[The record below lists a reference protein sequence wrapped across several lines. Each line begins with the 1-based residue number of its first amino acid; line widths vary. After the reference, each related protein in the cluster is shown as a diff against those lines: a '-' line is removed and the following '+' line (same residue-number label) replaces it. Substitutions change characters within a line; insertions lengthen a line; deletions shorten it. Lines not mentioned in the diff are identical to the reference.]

1 MSRQNEKIMSD
12 ILEFAL
18 IVIIVS
24 ASGVMS
30 PGPLFAAN
38 ITHGL
43 KNGTKAGIKIAI
55 GHSLVEFPLVILLGI
70 GILSMEVFPEFRTII
85 SILGAITLF
94 VFAFL
99 QIKTILNK
107 NKKISTK
114 LKQGPIIT
122 GVLLS
127 GLNPFFIIWW
137 LTIGLKLISDA
148 MAIWAFAGILI
159 VFVLHIWMDFVWLGA
174 TAFLISKSKKIISN
188 TNYKI
193 IVLALSAILIYFGIT
208 FLIDVIS

>member
-1 MSRQNEKIMSD
+1 MIQI
-12 ILEFAL
+12 IEFAIL
-18 IVIIVS
+18 VIIIS

-38 ITHGL
+38 ITYGL
-43 KNGTKAGIKIAI
+43 KQGTKAGIKIAI
-55 GHSLVEFPLVILLGI
+55 GHSLVELPLVILLGI
-70 GILSMEVFPEFRTII
+70 GILSLEIFPEFKTII

-94 VFAFL
+94 VFAFI
-99 QIKTILNK
+99 QIKSTLKK
-107 NKKISTK
+107 NKKSETK

-122 GVLLS
+122 GILLS
-127 GLNPFFIIWW
+127 ALNPFFIIWW

-148 MAIWAFAGILI
+148 MAIWAFVGILI
-159 VFVLHIWMDFVWLGA
+159 VFVLHVWMDFVWLGS

-193 IVLALSAILIYFGIT
+193 IMLALSSILIYFGIT
-208 FLIDVIS
+208 FLTDVIN

>member
-1 MSRQNEKIMSD
+1 MSNIS
-12 ILEFAL
+12 EFAI
-18 IVIIVS
+18 IVIIISV
-24 ASGVMS
+24 SGVMS

-38 ITHGL
+38 ITYGL
-43 KNGTKAGIKIAI
+43 KQGTKAGIKIAI
-55 GHSLVEFPLVILLGI
+55 GHSLVELPLVILLGI
-70 GILSMEVFPEFRTII
+70 GILSLEIFPEFKTII

-94 VFAFL
+94 VFAFI
-99 QIKTILNK
+99 QIKSTLEK
-107 NKKISTK
+107 NEKSETK

-127 GLNPFFIIWW
+127 ALNPFFIIWW

-148 MAIWAFAGILI
+148 MAIWAFVGILI
-159 VFVLHIWMDFVWLGA
+159 VFVLHIWMDFVWLGS

-193 IVLALSAILIYFGIT
+193 IMLALSAILIYFGIT
-208 FLIDVIS
+208 FLTDVIN

>member
-1 MSRQNEKIMSD
+1 MSNFI
-12 ILEFAL
+12 EFAI
-18 IVIIVS
+18 IVIIIS

-43 KNGTKAGIKIAI
+43 KHGSKAGIKIAI
-55 GHSLVEFPLVILLGI
+55 GHSLVELPLVILLGI
-70 GILSMEVFPEFRTII
+70 GILSLEIFPEFREII
-85 SILGAITLF
+85 SVLGAITLF
-94 VFAFL
+94 VFAFI
-99 QIKTILNK
+99 QIKTVFNK
-107 NKKISTK
+107 NKKTRIK
-114 LKQGPIIT
+114 LEQGPVVT
-122 GVLLS
+122 GILLS
-127 GLNPFFIIWW
+127 VLNPFFIIWW

-188 TNYKI
+188 TSYRAI
-193 IVLALSAILIYFGIT
+193 ILALSIILIYFGIT
-208 FLIDVIS
+208 FLIDVIN

>member
-1 MSRQNEKIMSD
+1 MSNI
-12 ILEFAL
+12 IEFAI
-18 IVIIVS
+18 IVIIIS

-38 ITHGL
+38 ITYGL
-43 KNGTKAGIKIAI
+43 KQGTKAGIKIAI
-55 GHSLVEFPLVILLGI
+55 GHSLVELPLVILLGI
-70 GILSMEVFPEFRTII
+70 GILSLEIFPEFKTII

-94 VFAFL
+94 VFAFI
-99 QIKTILNK
+99 QIKSTLKK
-107 NKKISTK
+107 NEKSETK

-127 GLNPFFIIWW
+127 ALNPFFIIWW

-148 MAIWAFAGILI
+148 MAIWAFIGILI
-159 VFVLHIWMDFVWLGA
+159 VFVLHVWMDFVWLGS

-193 IVLALSAILIYFGIT
+193 IMLALSAVLIYFGIT
-208 FLIDVIS
+208 FLTDVIN

>member
-1 MSRQNEKIMSD
+1 MSNI
-12 ILEFAL
+12 IEFAI
-18 IVIIVS
+18 IVIIIS

-38 ITHGL
+38 ITYGL
-43 KNGTKAGIKIAI
+43 KQGTKAGIKIAI
-55 GHSLVEFPLVILLGI
+55 GHSIVELPLVILLGI
-70 GILSMEVFPEFRTII
+70 GIFSLEIFPEFKTII

-94 VFAFL
+94 VFAFM
-99 QIKTILNK
+99 QIKSILKK
-107 NKKISTK
+107 NKKSETK

-127 GLNPFFIIWW
+127 ALNPFFIIWW

-148 MAIWAFAGILI
+148 MAIWAFVGILI
-159 VFVLHIWMDFVWLGA
+159 VFVLHVWMDFVWLGS

-193 IVLALSAILIYFGIT
+193 IMLALSVILIYFGIT
-208 FLIDVIS
+208 FLTDVIN

>member
-1 MSRQNEKIMSD
+1 MSNI
-12 ILEFAL
+12 IEFAI
-18 IVIIVS
+18 IVIIIS

-38 ITHGL
+38 ITYGL
-43 KNGTKAGIKIAI
+43 KQGTKAGIKIAI
-55 GHSLVEFPLVILLGI
+55 GHSIVELPLVILLGI
-70 GILSMEVFPEFRTII
+70 GIFSLEIFPEFKTII

-94 VFAFL
+94 VFAFI
-99 QIKTILNK
+99 QIKSTLKK
-107 NKKISTK
+107 NEKSETK

-127 GLNPFFIIWW
+127 ALNPFFIIWW

-159 VFVLHIWMDFVWLGA
+159 VFVLHVWMDFVWLGS

-193 IVLALSAILIYFGIT
+193 IMLALSVILIYFGIT
-208 FLIDVIS
+208 FLTDVIN

>member
-1 MSRQNEKIMSD
+1 MSN

-18 IVIIVS
+18 IVIIIS

-94 VFAFL
+94 VFSFL

-122 GVLLS
+122 GILLS

>member
-1 MSRQNEKIMSD
+1 MSD
-12 ILEFAL
+12 IIEFAI
-18 IVIIVS
+18 IVIIIS

-38 ITHGL
+38 ITYGL
-43 KNGTKAGIKIAI
+43 KQGTKAGIKIAI
-55 GHSLVEFPLVILLGI
+55 GHSLVELPLVILLGI
-70 GILSMEVFPEFRTII
+70 GILSLEIFPEFKTII

-94 VFAFL
+94 VFAFI
-99 QIKTILNK
+99 QIKSTLKK
-107 NKKISTK
+107 NKKSETK

-127 GLNPFFIIWW
+127 ALNPFFIIWW

-148 MAIWAFAGILI
+148 MAIWAFVGILI
-159 VFVLHIWMDFVWLGA
+159 VFVLHVWMDFVWLGS

-193 IVLALSAILIYFGIT
+193 IMLALSAVLIYFGIT
-208 FLIDVIS
+208 FLTDVIN

>member
-1 MSRQNEKIMSD
+1 MQEIFGF
-12 ILEFAL
+12 LGL
-18 IVIIVS
+18 VIVIS

-38 ITHGL
+38 ITYGL
-43 KNGTKAGIKIAI
+43 RQGTKAGIKIAI
-55 GHSLVEFPLVILLGI
+55 GHSLVELPLVILLGI
-70 GILSMEVFPEFRTII
+70 GILSLEIFPEFKTII

-94 VFAFL
+94 VFAFI
-99 QIKTILNK
+99 QIKSTLKK
-107 NKKISTK
+107 NKKSETK

-127 GLNPFFIIWW
+127 ALNPFFIIWW

-148 MAIWAFAGILI
+148 MAIWAFVGILI

-193 IVLALSAILIYFGIT
+193 LILALSAILIYFGIT
-208 FLIDVIS
+208 FLTDVIN

>member
-1 MSRQNEKIMSD
+1 MSD
-12 ILEFAL
+12 IIEFAI
-18 IVIIVS
+18 IVIIIS

-38 ITHGL
+38 ITYGL
-43 KNGTKAGIKIAI
+43 KQGTKAGIKIAI
-55 GHSLVEFPLVILLGI
+55 GHSLVELPLVILLGI
-70 GILSMEVFPEFRTII
+70 GILSLEIFPEFKTII

-94 VFAFL
+94 VFAFM
-99 QIKTILNK
+99 QIKSTLKK
-107 NKKISTK
+107 NEKSETK

-127 GLNPFFIIWW
+127 ALNPFFLIWW

-148 MAIWAFAGILI
+148 MAIWAFIGILI
-159 VFVLHIWMDFVWLGA
+159 VFVLHIWMDFVWLGS

-193 IVLALSAILIYFGIT
+193 IMLALSAVLIYFGIT
-208 FLIDVIS
+208 FLTDVIN

>member
-1 MSRQNEKIMSD
+1 MND
-12 ILEFAL
+12 ILQFAI
-18 IVIIVS
+18 IVIVIS

-38 ITHGL
+38 ITYGL
-43 KNGTKAGIKIAI
+43 KYGTKSGIKIAI

-70 GILSMEVFPEFRTII
+70 GILSMEIFPEFRAII

-99 QIKTILNK
+99 QIKTVLKK
-107 NKKISTK
+107 NKKIQTK
-114 LKQGPIIT
+114 PKQGPIIT
-122 GVLLS
+122 GILLS

-148 MAIWAFAGILI
+148 MAIWAFVGILI
-159 VFVLHIWMDFVWLGA
+159 VFVLHVWMDFVWLGA

-193 IVLALSAILIYFGIT
+193 IMLALSAILIYFGIT
-208 FLIDVIS
+208 FLIDVIN

>member
-1 MSRQNEKIMSD
+1 MSNI
-12 ILEFAL
+12 IEFAI
-18 IVIIVS
+18 IVIIIS

-38 ITHGL
+38 ITYGL
-43 KNGTKAGIKIAI
+43 KQGTKAGIKIAI
-55 GHSLVEFPLVILLGI
+55 GHSLVELPLVILLGI
-70 GILSMEVFPEFRTII
+70 GIFSLEIFPEFKIII

-94 VFAFL
+94 VFAFM
-99 QIKTILNK
+99 QIKSTLKK
-107 NKKISTK
+107 NEKSETK

-127 GLNPFFIIWW
+127 ALNPFFIIWW

-148 MAIWAFAGILI
+148 MAIWAFVGILI
-159 VFVLHIWMDFVWLGA
+159 VFVLHVWMDFVWLGS

-193 IVLALSAILIYFGIT
+193 IMLALSVILIYFGIT
-208 FLIDVIS
+208 FLTDVIN